1 MSKKKKILILSV
13 MTILLVATG
22 YLNIKLNNNIV
33 STSGEATSNESFFA
47 TYRTD
52 RTNTRDQ
59 ELLYLDAIIA
69 SETSTSDA
77 KALAENKKV
86 SLIQSMEQELVME
99 GLIKAK
105 GFEDVIVTN
114 SSNNINV
121 IIKSPELQAS
131 EVAQIVSVIKTQTGK
146 SIDNIKI
153 IPINE

>member
-13 MTILLVATG
+13 MTILLIATG

-33 STSGEATSNESFFA
+33 STSGEVTSNESFFA

-59 ELLYLDAIIA
+59 ELLYLDAIIS

-146 SIDNIKI
+146 TIDNIKI

>member
-1 MSKKKKILILSV
+1 MSKKKKIFILSI
-13 MTILLVATG
+13 MTILLIATG
-22 YLNIKLNNNIV
+22 YLNIALNNSVV
-33 STSGEATSNESFFA
+33 STSGEVTTNESFFT
-47 TYRTD
+47 TYKAD

-69 SETSTSDA
+69 SETTTSEA
-77 KALAENKKV
+77 RSLAEDKKV
-86 SLIQSMEQELVME
+86 ALIQSMEQELVME

-114 SSNNINV
+114 SSSNINV
-121 IIKSPELQAS
+121 IIKSPELKAT
-131 EVAQIVSVIKTQTGK
+131 EVAQIVNVITTQTGK